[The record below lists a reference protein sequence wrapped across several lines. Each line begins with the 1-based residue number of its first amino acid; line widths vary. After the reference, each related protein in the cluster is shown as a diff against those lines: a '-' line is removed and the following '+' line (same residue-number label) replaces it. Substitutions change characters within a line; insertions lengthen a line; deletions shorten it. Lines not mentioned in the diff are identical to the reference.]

1 MDTYTDLIECEDV
14 LLFANAAITSTG
26 QREFHSAA
34 GEQRL
39 SLDFLHLYIQG
50 NYPDLYAAALALD
63 INDHNAALII
73 GNLLKRPGHG
83 DGRLIARRLERMSPP
98 RVYRLFQRLRRDGV
112 NNRRTRAVIRDWLAA
127 RPDLAFDAVKYRA
140 AVKSAVRHAHLRPD
154 GELGD
159 FLFAP
164 FSRTRYDT
172 PLLEAWRRAHYDK
185 SAMYELPYTVAEG
198 FAARHGIDR
207 PTFLDRIAPKLTR
220 LERLR
225 MTESARRDGVDTE
238 ANLAAMPLVR
248 LASYVLSLRADV
260 RTRRRAELV
269 AALRASAA
277 RAAGARAGT
286 WGSVV
291 AVLDDSFSS
300 FGSPVKRRR
309 PLAVALA
316 CHHLLAALAGSYRG
330 LWVSRGTDPLQVRP
344 SGPTP
349 LGQRVLDALEHRPG
363 LLVIVSDGWDNA
375 PPGLAG
381 EVLRVWR
388 RKLDPGG
395 EVGIVHLNPV
405 YDAERFD
412 VRRLSPMVPTAG
424 IRDAE
429 DLPALVELAR
439 FAEGRTGLA
448 ELRAYLADRAA
459 ALTDRAAP
467 AGRVTPGDPSS
478 SVDQVAA
485 ADQVARGNRV
495 GRS

>member
-1 MDTYTDLIECEDV
+1 METYADLIECEDV
-14 LLFANAAITSTG
+14 LIFANAAITSTG
-26 QREFHSAA
+26 QREFHGSA

-39 SLDFLHLYIQG
+39 SLDFLHRYVQG
-50 NYPDLYAAALALD
+50 NYPDLYAATLALD

-73 GNLLKRPGHG
+73 ANLLSGHAG

-112 NNRRTRAVIRDWLAA
+112 NNRRTRALIRDWLNG

-140 AVKSAVRHAHLRPD
+140 RVKSAVRHAHLRLP

-164 FSRTRYDT
+164 FSRARYET
-172 PLLEAWRRAHYDK
+172 PVLEAWRRAHFDK
-185 SAMYELPYTVAEG
+185 SALYDLPYTVAEG
-198 FAARHGIDR
+198 FAARHGIGR
-207 PTFLDRIAPKLTR
+207 ELFMERIAPRLTR

-225 MTESARRDGVDTE
+225 LTESASRGGVDTE
-238 ANLAAMPLVR
+238 ADLAAMPLVR
-248 LASYVLSLRADV
+248 LASYVLSLGADV
-260 RTRRRAELV
+260 RAGRRAELV
-269 AALRASAA
+269 GALRAAA
-277 RAAGARAGT
+277 GRVAGARAGT
-286 WGSVV
+286 WGSVA

-316 CHHLLAALAGSYRG
+316 CHYLLEALAGDYRG
-330 LWVSRGTDPLQVRP
+330 LWLSSGADPLQVRP
-344 SGPTP
+344 YGPTP
-349 LGQRVLDALEHRPG
+349 LGQRILDALEHRPG

-395 EVGIVHLNPV
+395 EVGIVHVNPV
-405 YDAERFD
+405 YDADQFD

-439 FAEGRTGLA
+439 FAEGRTGLG
-448 ELRAYLADRAA
+448 ELRTYLEDRAA
-459 ALTDRAAP
+459 
-467 AGRVTPGDPSS
+467 GR
-478 SVDQVAA
+478 
-485 ADQVARGNRV
+485 
-495 GRS
+495 

>member
-1 MDTYTDLIECEDV
+1 METYADLIECEDV

-39 SLDFLHLYIQG
+39 SLAFLHSYIHG
-50 NYPDLYAAALALD
+50 NYPDLYAATLALD

-73 GNLLKRPGHG
+73 ANLLKRKGGSG
-83 DGRLIARRLERMSPP
+83 DARLIARRLGRMSPP
-98 RVYRLFQRLRRDGV
+98 RAYRLFQELRRAGV
-112 NNRRTRAVIRDWLAA
+112 NNRRTRALVRDWLAA
-127 RPDLAFDAVKYRA
+127 RPDLAFDAVKYRS
-140 AVKSAVRHAHLRPD
+140 AVKSAVRHAHLRPE

-164 FSRTRYDT
+164 FSRSRYDT
-172 PLLEAWRRAHYDK
+172 PVLEAWRRAHYDK
-185 SAMYELPYTVAEG
+185 GALYDLPYTVAEG
-198 FAARHGIDR
+198 FAARHGISR
-207 PTFLDRIAPKLTR
+207 AVFLERIAPRLTR

-225 MTESARRDGVDTE
+225 LTKSAERDGGRTE
-238 ANLAAMPLVR
+238 ADLAAMPLVR
-248 LASYVLSLRADV
+248 VASYVLSLAGGERA
-260 RTRRRAELV
+260 RRRTELV

-286 WGSVV
+286 WGSVA

-300 FGSPVKRRR
+300 FGSTVKRRR

-316 CHHLLAALAGSYRG
+316 CHYLLEALAGTYRG
-330 LWVSRGTDPLQVRP
+330 LWVSGGPDPILVRP
-344 SGPTP
+344 TGPTP
-349 LGQRVLDALEHRPG
+349 LGRRVIDALEQRPD
-363 LLVIVSDGWDNA
+363 LLVVVSDGWDNA
-375 PPGLAG
+375 PPGLAA

-388 RKLDPGG
+388 RKLDPAG
-395 EVGIVHLNPV
+395 EVGIVHVNPV
-405 YDAERFD
+405 YDAGRFD
-412 VRRLSPMVPTAG
+412 VGRLSAMVPTAG

-459 ALTDRAAP
+459 R
-467 AGRVTPGDPSS
+467 R
-478 SVDQVAA
+478 
-485 ADQVARGNRV
+485 
-495 GRS
+495 